1 MRTAVSVTLIC
12 LGLAATRVAAAQ
24 PPDDHA
30 LRDAP
35 DASGTGNLAER
46 MMLYDSNKDGKLTQ
60 AEVTDDRLKRLFDL
74 ADADKDGTVT
84 RSELNVLMVRER
96 AIARGETGRF
106 GGPGG
111 AERRMAGGPG
121 GGPRGFGGPGGGPP
135 RPGQILPPMLRQ
147 RLAISPQQEKEI
159 NALQK
164 EVDARLDKLLTA
176 EQKQQ
181 LKEMRERGPGGFGPP
196 PGGGGPRG
204 FGPPPGGGGR
214 GGFGPPPGGPPPDD
228 DGPPPQ

>member
-1 MRTAVSVTLIC
+1 MR
-12 LGLAATRVAAAQ
+12 
-24 PPDDHA
+24 

-60 AEVTDDRLKRLFDL
+60 AEVTDDRLNRLFSL
-74 ADADKDGTVT
+74 ADADGDGTVT

-96 AIARGETGRF
+96 ARARGETGGF
-106 GGPGG
+106 GGPGDG
-111 AERRMAGGPG
+111 QRRMAGGPG

-159 NALQK
+159 DALQK

-176 EQKQQ
+176 EQRQQ
-181 LKEMRERGPGGFGPP
+181 LKEMRAARSRWLWSTSWRRRSARLWPTPGRRWSWWIRPATRRP
-196 PGGGGPRG
+196 ATR
-204 FGPPPGGGGR
+204 
-214 GGFGPPPGGPPPDD
+214 
-228 DGPPPQ
+228 